1 MYLSKLFTRLSL
13 LSFPNLLVC
22 LDDLHKEIVVLQT
35 YYLKCCIFIEEDWKR
50 FGILFTFLL
59 VLLLA
64 LRLHAPFACEDALKA
79 NALFDGIDFRSPWY
93 ASNTLLL
100 RF

>member
-22 LDDLHKEIVVLQT
+22 LDDLHKEIIVLQT
-35 YYLKCCIFIEEDWKR
+35 YCLICYIFTKVDSKH
-50 FGILFTFLL
+50 FGILFAFLL

-79 NALFDGIDFRSPWY
+79 NALCDGTDFQSLWY

-100 RF
+100 HF